1 MKLSMRLY
9 KRYKDGQFL
18 SWYVE
23 FDNGR
28 RKSLKTKD
36 STAAHRAYQKVKR
49 AYFAGRVAKLTG
61 QCTTRLSVFRDEYIK
76 WGKVALGKSTF
87 RANRLALDKLIE
99 HAGGNCLLD
108 RVNQKTIDVM
118 VAAELSKGNQITS
131 INNYIRHARTVMNK
145 AAAWEHVQKNPL
157 ANIKELSEPKRKPRF
172 LEKNQIGQF
181 LKKVSDIDL
190 RRIIVA
196 YIATGRRRS
205 ELLQLEWTDI
215 YLKNSRYTVRHE
227 TSKTHLDRSYP
238 INLTF
243 RSVLESI
250 GPKDSG
256 RVFDRWQHPDTVSH
270 QIKNVLVKSGF
281 PALTLHSLRHTF
293 ASLKACEGR
302 SLKEIQELLGHSDIK
317 ATQIYSHLTEDH
329 LAGISEINIGPVDL
343 VK

>member
-1 MKLSMRLY
+1 MRLF
-9 KRYKDGQFL
+9 KRHKNGQFL

-61 QCTTRLSVFRDEYIK
+61 QCTTRLSTFRDEYLK
-76 WGKVALGKSTF
+76 WAKVALVKSTF
-87 RANRLALDKLIE
+87 RANRLALNKLIE
-99 HAGGNCLLD
+99 HAGENCLLD
-108 RVNQKTIDVM
+108 RVNKKTIDVM
-118 VAAELSKGNQITS
+118 VAAELSKGNKIPS
-131 INNYIRHARTVMNK
+131 INNYIRHARTVMNT
-145 AAAWEHVQKNPL
+145 AAAWEYVQKNPL
-157 ANIKELSEPKRKPRF
+157 ADVKELSEPKRRPRF
-172 LEKNQIGQF
+172 IEKSQIGQF
-181 LKKVSDIDL
+181 LKNVSDIDL
-190 RRIIVA
+190 RRMIVA

-205 ELLQLEWTDI
+205 ELLQLEWTDVD
-215 YLKNSRYTVRHE
+215 LRTGRYTVRHE
-227 TSKTHLDRSYP
+227 TSKSHLDRSYP

-250 GPKDSG
+250 GAKSTG

-270 QIKNVLVKSGF
+270 QVKLVLVKAGF

-293 ASLKACEGR
+293 ASLKAGEGR
-302 SLKEIQELLGHSDIK
+302 SLKEIQELLGQSDIK

-329 LAGISEINIGPVDL
+329 LAGISEVNIGPVDL